1 MIFRELINKRNERPV
16 KDVPAHIIIILI
28 IAFLCQ
34 ITWSSSKPL
43 STINIKKLPEPPS
56 QIESQLFGLGDSI
69 AISKIFMLWLQAFD
83 NQPGVSIPFK
93 NLDYGRVI
101 NWLERILGLDPR
113 AHYPLLAAGRIY
125 GVVEDEGRKR
135 LMLAFIYEQFAKDP
149 NRRWPSMMHAIY
161 VAKHR
166 LKDYP
171 LALKY
176 AHAVAQEVSVDNI
189 PSWVKQME
197 IYVLE
202 DMGEIESA
210 KILIGGLLE
219 SGAIT
224 DDHELQF
231 LQDRLDRLE
240 RENDTDKPV
249 IP

>member
-1 MIFRELINKRNERPV
+1 MVFRELFNKRDERPV
-16 KDVPAHIIIILI
+16 KDVPAHIIIILV

-34 ITWSSSKPL
+34 IYWSSSKPL
-43 STINIKKLPEPPS
+43 STINIKKLPDPPS

-83 NQPGVSIPFK
+83 NQPGVSVPFK
-93 NLDYGRVI
+93 NLSYRRVI
-101 NWLERILGLDPR
+101 SWLERILSLDPKGQ
-113 AHYPLLAAGRIY
+113 YPLLAAGRIY
-125 GVVEDEGRKR
+125 GEVTDEGKKR
-135 LMLAFIYEQFAKDP
+135 QMLAFIYEQFPKDP
-149 NRRWPSMMHAIY
+149 NRRWPSMAHAIY
-161 VAKHR
+161 IAKHR
-166 LKDYP
+166 IKDYP
-171 LALKY
+171 LALRF
-176 AHAVAQEVSVDNI
+176 AHAVAQQVTATNI

-231 LQDRLDRLE
+231 LYDRLDRLE
-240 RENDTDKPV
+240 RENDKDKQ
-249 IP
+249 

>member
-1 MIFRELINKRNERPV
+1 MVFRELINKQDERPV

-34 ITWSSSKPL
+34 IYWSSSKPL
-43 STINIKKLPEPPS
+43 ATINIKKLPEPPS
-56 QIESQLFGLGDSI
+56 QIESQLFGLGDAI
-69 AISKIFMLWLQAFD
+69 AISKLFMLWLQAFD
-83 NQPGVSIPFK
+83 NQPGVSVPFK

-101 NWLERILGLDPR
+101 NWLERILALDPKGQ
-113 AHYPLLAAGRIY
+113 YPLLAAGRIY
-125 GVVEDEGRKR
+125 GVVADNERKR
-135 LMLAFIYEQFAKDP
+135 QMLEFISEQFSKDP

-161 VAKHR
+161 IAKHR

-171 LALKY
+171 LALDY
-176 AHAVAQEVSVDNI
+176 AHAVAQQVTVKDI

-202 DMGEIESA
+202 DMGEIEGA

-231 LQDRLDRLE
+231 LRDRLHRLE
-240 RENDTDKPV
+240 RENDKDKQ
-249 IP
+249 